1 MIWQNTIAEILVA
14 INAQS
19 VYNTARTTTP
29 SNLGLKVY
37 NQAQDWLCMYKPWRD
52 LRVVTQ
58 LVPDTNKS
66 ITMPADYGCCMFVYT
81 DPASIG
87 KPMYFYTL
95 NDNDVARRY
104 TEVATID
111 DTTGVR
117 TLKFVFPSTTYLP
130 SNPYVVYSKAL
141 ANATQ
146 AEVDAGTK
154 FSFFPINVMLVTVKK
169 ILQDY
174 YGVAANQD
182 PNWIN
187 LRLMEEL
194 RMYEAYA
201 YNNNMALDLA
211 IKDRFGN
218 PVFIQGTSL
227 DGSKPRLTRPS
238 PYVPSTFFSGG
249 TF

>member
-1 MIWQNTIAEILVA
+1 MAA

-52 LRVVTQ
+52 LRTVVQ
-58 LVPDTNKS
+58 LTLDSQRK
-66 ITMPADYGCCMFVYT
+66 ITLPSDYGCCIEVYT
-81 DPASIG
+81 DPSQIG

-95 NDNDVARRY
+95 LENDVTRRY
-104 TEVATID
+104 IEEVTID
-111 DTTGVR
+111 ETTGERVI
-117 TLKFVFPSTTYLP
+117 KFAFPITGFIP
-130 SNPYVVYSKAL
+130 SNPYVVYSKAIP
-141 ANATQ
+141 NATQ
-146 AEVDAGTK
+146 EEVDAATK
-154 FSFFPINVMLVTVKK
+154 FSFFPINLMLVTVKK
-169 ILQDY
+169 VLQDY

-187 LRLMEEL
+187 LRLQEEL
-194 RMYEAYA
+194 RMFEGYA
-201 YNNNMALDLA
+201 YLNNMSLDLS

-218 PVFIQGTSL
+218 PVFIQGASL
-227 DGSKPRLTRPS
+227 DGSRPRLSRPS
-238 PYVPSTFFSGG
+238 PYLPSTFFSGG